1 VTWVDALAGF
11 LVAHMVGDYLFQTDW
26 QARHK
31 RGGLTGDSTS
41 RRALWTH
48 VTTYTIAFLPV
59 LVWMGSE
66 VSVGIG
72 VLAGALIFLPHLI
85 IDDGRVVEAYLRHVK
100 RADVRNVGLA
110 TSVDQALHVVCL
122 WAVALLAGL
131 S

>member
-1 VTWVDALAGF
+1 MTWVDALAGF
-11 LVAHMVGDYLFQTDW
+11 LVAHMVGDYLLQTDW

-31 RGGLTGDSTS
+31 RGGLTGDGSS

-59 LVWMGSE
+59 IVWMGSE

-72 VLAGALIFLPHLI
+72 ILAGVLIFVPHLI
-85 IDDGRVVEAYLRHVK
+85 IDDGRVVDFYLRRVK
-100 RADVRNVGLA
+100 RADARNVGLA
-110 TSVDQALHVVCL
+110 TSVDQALHVLCL

>member
-1 VTWVDALAGF
+1 VTWVDALAGV

-31 RGGLTGDSTS
+31 RGGLTGDGTS

-59 LVWMGSE
+59 LAWIGTE
-66 VSVGIG
+66 VGVGIAI
-72 VLAGALIFLPHLI
+72 LAGALIFLPHLG
-85 IDDGRVVEAYLRHVK
+85 IDDGRVVDVYLRRVK

-110 TSVDQALHVVCL
+110 TSVDQALHIVCL
-122 WAVALLAGL
+122 WLVALLAGL

>member
-1 VTWVDALAGF
+1 MTWYSVLAGF

-31 RGGLTGDSTS
+31 RGGLTGDSIH

-59 LVWMGSE
+59 LVWMGADIN
-66 VSVGIG
+66 VGIA
-72 VLAGALIFLPHLI
+72 VLAGVLIFLPHLG
-85 IDDGRVVEAYLRHVK
+85 IDDGRVVDLYLRRVK

-110 TSVDQALHVVCL
+110 TSVDQALHIVCL

>member
-1 VTWVDALAGF
+1 MTWVDALAGF
-11 LVAHMVGDYLFQTDW
+11 LVAHMVGDYLLQTDW

-31 RGGLTGDSTS
+31 RGGLTGDRTA

-59 LVWMGSE
+59 IVWMGSE
-66 VSVGIG
+66 VDAGIG
-72 VLAGALIFLPHLI
+72 VLAGVLIFLPHLV
-85 IDDGRVVEAYLRHVK
+85 IDDGRVVDLYLRRVK
-100 RADVRNVGLA
+100 RADARNVGLA
-110 TSVDQALHVVCL
+110 TSVDQALHVLCL